1 MRVLPLLIALLLA
14 FTAFPAAA
22 AEVDAVP
29 DGGTVVL
36 RDLGPVRLA
45 GIEPAPSPAARKEL
59 AELALGRKFEVEPV
73 TTDRHRRLRAH
84 LRRADGLWLQ
94 AEMLRRGLAR
104 VLTTPDDRAR
114 AREMLAIEAEAREAG
129 RGAWAHPAWTVRTPR
144 TAWRFLD
151 SYQLVEGRVLSA
163 QRVRSEVFLNFGA
176 DRKTDFTVRIGAE
189 ALRLWRTAG
198 LDPLGLEGARIR
210 VRGWLR
216 SWNGPFIDAS
226 HPEQV
231 ERLP

>member
-1 MRVLPLLIALLLA
+1 MRALPLLIPLLLPLA
-14 FTAFPAAA
+14 GFATQA

-59 AELALGRKFEVEPV
+59 AELALGRDVAVEPV

-151 SYQLVEGRVLSA
+151 SYQLVEGRVVSA
-163 QRVRSEVFLNFGA
+163 ERVRSAVFLNFDA
-176 DRKTDFTVRIGAE
+176 DRKKDFTVRIDAE
-189 ALRLWRTAG
+189 ALRLWRAAG